1 MVKTKEDLT
10 GQIFGRWLVLEQAE
24 DYIDKNGRH
33 YAMWRC
39 KCSCENQTEK
49 NVLEKS
55 LKRGKSQSCGC
66 LHREMI
72 SENFSIHKMASSRLY
87 LIWKGMKAR
96 CYIKSHN
103 RYEKYG
109 AKGITVCDEWVN
121 DFQAFYDWA
130 MQNGYDEKA
139 LRNEC
144 TLERKDVNGN
154 YSPENC
160 CWANATVQCINQ
172 NLRKDNKTGVK
183 GVNWDENRNMWQAQ
197 LQINK
202 KKVLNEHFHSFDDA
216 VKARKNAELKYFSKY
231 IDDYSQ
237 RTEV

>member
-10 GQIFGRWLVLEQAE
+10 GQTFGRWLVLGQAE
-24 DYIDKNGRH
+24 DYIDKNGTH
-33 YAMWRC
+33 HAMWHC
-39 KCSCENQTEK
+39 KCSCENKTERDVDQS
-49 NVLEKS
+49 N
-55 LKRGKSQSCGC
+55 LKTGTSQSCGC
-66 LHREMI
+66 LHREMM
-72 SENFSIHKMASSRLY
+72 SEKFSTHKMTSSRLY

-103 RYEKYG
+103 HYDIYG
-109 AKGITVCDEWVN
+109 ARGITVCDEWIN

-130 MQNGYDEKA
+130 IQNGYNENA

-144 TLERKDVNGN
+144 MLERKDVNGD

-172 NLRKDNKTGVK
+172 NLRKDNKTGIK
-183 GVNWDENRNMWQAQ
+183 GVNWDKKSNKWQAQ

-202 KKVLNEHFHSFDDA
+202 KKVLNKYFDNFDDA
-216 VKARKNAELKYFSKY
+216 VKARREAELKYFGEY
-231 IDDYSQ
+231 LHDMSQ
-237 RTEV
+237 